1 VTRLPWLKLVKQVEL
16 SKGQIKVSPT
26 PIIGDMGISLEPPNH
41 PQPLYLR
48 GICIQLTP
56 ETRSRRKEE
65 KVADKDMVTQEERSV
80 VFSWEKQ
87 SCNKC
92 STFSCWF
99 N

>member
-1 VTRLPWLKLVKQVEL
+1 MPR
-16 SKGQIKVSPT
+16 GQTVSVLFPPSPLNFLHT